1 MLVGSLQM
9 LEGVSA
15 QERLT
20 LAKILTGLQTRGTT
34 PETNT
39 LAKRNLYIQRQV
51 EERGVNFVLT
61 ADRAK
66 DLRDAGASLALLN
79 AIRQNGPTVTTPT
92 PTPSST
98 RPSALFKDIWV
109 DYDVTEGSS
118 KGMRIHV
125 KFTTYAM
132 RGMASYLAIYFQ
144 DRNGSPLPNKGGNSS
159 YNSSDNKVAVYREM
173 TPGYD
178 PADYDDFSVFMPYDE
193 LDLGRGAWKLRMDV
207 KIIYKAGG
215 LISNLTTKDFDYTN
229 GTNTQM
235 PNPDNVSANLKRVWV
250 DYNITQ
256 GGVRGMRVHLNF
268 DVTGLQGIDS
278 RLVFRI
284 RKVGGE
290 YLSNSTTS
298 FSNTDGQFQTEYSMK
313 PGYPTTVYND
323 ASVFIPYDQVIIA
336 RGRWNLEFDI
346 DLAYGDE
353 FTHLKWEPFSFTRN

>member
-1 MLVGSLQM
+1 MMVGTLQM
-9 LEGVSA
+9 LEGVAA

-66 DLRDAGASLALLN
+66 DLRDAGASVALLN
-79 AIRQNGPTVTTPT
+79 AIRQNGPNVTTPT
-92 PTPSST
+92 PTPSS
-98 RPSALFKDIWV
+98 RPRAVFKDLWV
-109 DYDVTEGSS
+109 DYDVTEGSQ
-118 KGMRIHV
+118 KGMRIHA
-125 KFTTYAM
+125 KFTAYGM

-144 DRNGSPLPNKGGNSS
+144 DQYGTALPNKSGNSS

-178 PADYDDFSVFMPYDE
+178 PADYDDFIVFMPYDE
-193 LDLGRGAWKLRMDV
+193 LDLGRGTWNLRMDV

-215 LISNLTTKDFDYTN
+215 LISQLTTKDFQYSN
-229 GTNTQM
+229 GSNTQV
-235 PNPDNVSANLKRVWV
+235 PNTENVTANVKRVWV

-256 GGVRGMRVHLNF
+256 GGVRGMRVHVNF
-268 DVTGLQGIDS
+268 DITGLQGVDS
-278 RLVFRI
+278 RLVIRI
-284 RKVGGE
+284 RKVGGD
-290 YLSNSTTS
+290 YLTNSGS
-298 FSNTDGQFQTEYSMK
+298 AYANVNGEFQTEYKMK
-313 PGYPTTVYND
+313 PGYPTTVYSD
-323 ASVFIPYDQVIIA
+323 ASVFIPYDQVIIG